1 MSVHEVADNRA
12 RRRDL
17 TCATTGLFAGGGL
30 GTLTAALLV
39 PTGGLILVAIG
50 AALGGVAST
59 AVASRISVDDWD
71 PRSNGRT
78 YVGTRCPDD
87 DVTAPSEL
95 TVSRL

>member
-17 TCATTGLFAGGGL
+17 TCAATGLFAGGSL
-30 GTLTAALLV
+30 GTLTAVFV
-39 PTGGLILVAIG
+39 PVGGLILVAAIG
-50 AALGGVAST
+50 AVLGGVAST
-59 AVASRISVDDWD
+59 AVAPRISVDDWD

-87 DVTAPSEL
+87 DVTSPS
-95 TVSRL
+95 

>member
-17 TCATTGLFAGGGL
+17 TCAATGLFAGGSI
-30 GTLTAALLV
+30 GTLTAAFV
-39 PTGGLILVAIG
+39 PVAGLILFAIG
-50 AALGGVAST
+50 AVLGGVAST
-59 AVASRISVDDWD
+59 AVAARISVDDWD

-87 DVTAPSEL
+87 DVTNPS
-95 TVSRL
+95 